1 MSKGELM
8 KHSQEGCGQSMAAQ
22 NEVRPD
28 KKLHRN
34 DVPNDE
40 SRRAFLGKVGIGGAT
55 AVALAAGVSIEPLI
69 AGKDAEAEASVAPYR
84 SNNRANDSFNYRK
97 NTAINEKINN
107 GELPDNGDA
116 ERFTD
121 FSGSWSK
128 CLKHEALG
136 IVNPASWLSLVHA
149 MQTGRFSDF
158 QNIQVGNPGGPG
170 FTGTLN
176 GPMGALAFDL
186 EGLDAFVTVIPPHR
200 PWPVRR
206 LLPKR
211 SSTIGRL

>member
-1 MSKGELM
+1 M
-8 KHSQEGCGQSMAAQ
+8 
-22 NEVRPD
+22 NTD
-28 KKLHRN
+28 KQKYRN
-34 DVPNDE
+34 DAPNDE
-40 SRRAFLGKVGIGGAT
+40 SRRSFLGKVGVGGAT
-55 AVALAAGVSIEPLI
+55 AAALAVGVSLEPLI
-69 AGKDAEAEASVAPYR
+69 AGKDGEAEASVVPYQ

-107 GELPDNGDA
+107 GELPDNGDS